1 MAKPTNLEK
10 PRANA
15 LNKNYERERTF
26 SFMENLYLPEIF
38 KALWYSF
45 KQIFSPTVT
54 MSYPEEKWDP
64 PAIFRG
70 RPVLVEDNGKERCV
84 ACGLCARAC
93 PPLAISMQANE
104 DADDPKERYP
114 DFFEI
119 NMLRCIYCGYC
130 EEVCPE
136 EAIVMSKDYDI
147 VFESREE
154 AVYDMQRLLVPKEDL
169 QERLDFLRKYKNSQF
184 GQFWDFQE
192 ENNIHSVR
200 DRDHDFNSGLSL
212 VEMLE
217 RQKTNDNVEAD
228 SNWPDKHHYG

>member
-1 MAKPTNLEK
+1 MSQNLEK
-10 PRANA
+10 PVLNA
-15 LNKNYERERTF
+15 LSKDYDKERELNALERI
-26 SFMENLYLPEIF
+26 YLPEIF
-38 KALWYSF
+38 KGMWYTF
-45 KQIFSPTVT
+45 KQMFQPKAT
-54 MSYPEEKWDP
+54 MMYPEERWDP

-70 RPVLVEDNGKERCV
+70 RPVLVKDNGRERCV

-104 DADDPKERYP
+104 DAQDEKERFP

-119 NMLRCIYCGYC
+119 NMLRCIYCGLC

-147 VFESREE
+147 TFQTRED
-154 AVYDMQRLLVPKEDL
+154 AVYGKDRLLIPKEDL
-169 QERLDFLRKYKNSQF
+169 KERLDYLREYKNKQF
-184 GQFWDFQE
+184 GQFWDFPE

-200 DRDHDFNSGLSL
+200 NRDKRWETSLSL

-217 RQKTNDNVEAD
+217 AKRDQENTVN
-228 SNWPDKHHYG
+228 

>member
-1 MAKPTNLEK
+1 MQENLEK
-10 PRANA
+10 PVLNA
-15 LNKNYERERTF
+15 LNKDYEKERKF
-26 SFMENLYLPEIF
+26 SFLERIYLPEIF
-38 KALWYSF
+38 KALWYSL
-45 KQIFSPTVT
+45 KQMFAPKFT
-54 MSYPEEKWDP
+54 MMYPEEKWDP

-70 RPVLVEDNGKERCV
+70 RPVLVEDGGKERCV

-93 PPLAISMQANE
+93 PPLAISMQASE
-104 DADDPKERYP
+104 TEDPKERYP

-147 VFESREE
+147 VFSSRED
-154 AVYDMQRLLVPKEDL
+154 AIYGKDRLLVPKEDL
-169 QERLDFLRKYKNSQF
+169 SERLDFLKEYKNRQF

-200 DRDHDFNSGLSL
+200 DRDTDWNAGLSL
-212 VEMLE
+212 VDILQQ
-217 RQKTNDNVEAD
+217 QKKNDSVKAS
-228 SNWPDKHHYG
+228 SNWKI

>member
-1 MAKPTNLEK
+1 MADISNLEQ

-15 LNKNYERERTF
+15 LNPEYDRER
-26 SFMENLYLPEIF
+26 SLSLLEKLYLPEIF
-38 KALWYSF
+38 KALWYSL
-45 KQIFSPTVT
+45 KQMFQPAVT
-54 MSYPEEKWDP
+54 LEYPEEKWDP

-70 RPVLVEDNGKERCV
+70 RPVLVEDEGQERCV

-93 PPLAISMQANE
+93 PPLAISMQASE
-104 DADDPKERYP
+104 KSDDPKERYP
-114 DFFEI
+114 EIFEI

-154 AVYDMQRLLVPKEDL
+154 AVYDKERLLVPKEDL
-169 QERLDFLRKYKNSQF
+169 QERLEFLREYRNRQF
-184 GQFWDFQE
+184 GEFWDFQE

-200 DRDHDFNSGLSL
+200 DRDRDFNTGLSL
-212 VEMLE
+212 VDMLE
-217 RQKTNDNVEAD
+217 RQKGSDRAEVD
-228 SNWPDKHHYG
+228 SAWVR